1 MKCFFSTMSLV
12 IVILTNCQTNFTD
25 WQGVD
30 SQLRIPQ
37 DTIQSFTSVKK
48 KSNMIC
54 SKVKLMDSVFCS

>member
-1 MKCFFSTMSLV
+1 MSLV

-48 KSNMIC
+48 K
-54 SKVKLMDSVFCS
+54 K